1 MNALP
6 DLLPVKAAYLL
17 FAILFLAS
25 CSNSTTTIEE
35 PPELLFSG
43 IQPAYVGEEFNFRI
57 ESEDP
62 QGVDVELYL
71 EGMPDWLTFIPA
83 EAVLTGNPA
92 ADDDGLYTIKV
103 TADNGE
109 KARSRDLTIRVFK
122 DRDEEF
128 LQIGM
133 EQAVSTYAPGLRG
146 ISVALIDRDANLYH
160 AYSGFF
166 GTGSNTF
173 PIDDASLFRVA
184 SVSKPI
190 TTALVL
196 QLAEEGLFD
205 LNDTIGDHIST
216 NLPNADRIT
225 IRQMLSH
232 TGGVF
237 DHLNSNRFWSS
248 SQFTPTKV
256 WTTEEIVGFAVDN
269 GPVYS
274 PGARY
279 SYSNTAFYQLKTLIE
294 TYTGRSLNEAYRNRI
309 FEPMGLEETL
319 YDDYSTSA
327 NQIDGLALNSRSY
340 EYHLTAAGPAGA
352 IASTATDIA
361 RFGRQ
366 FYGGRFLSVDLTDQL
381 TEDIGRQHNGPGYGL
396 GTRIW
401 NIGGI
406 PHHGH
411 TGALLDYRN
420 ILMYIPEADLTIA
433 IHTHDVHNNWYTL
446 VDAIFEYGVQHF
458 SDGLAKTVPF
468 TYGSVPREEQEAGDP
483 VLDY

>member
-1 MNALP
+1 MILP
-6 DLLPVKAAYLL
+6 LNISFVRLPILLLPILL
-17 FAILFLAS
+17 LVS

-35 PPELLFSG
+35 PPDLFFSG
-43 IQPAYVGEEFNFRI
+43 IQSSYVGEEFNFKI
-57 ESEDP
+57 ESQDP
-62 QGVDVELYL
+62 QGANVEIFV
-71 EGMPDWLTFIPA
+71 EGLPDWLTFLPSDDLLSGA
-83 EAVLTGNPA
+83 PGPG
-92 ADDDGLYTIKV
+92 DDGLFMLKV

-109 KARSRDLTIRVFK
+109 KARSRDLSIRVFK
-122 DRDEEF
+122 DSDEEA
-128 LQIGM
+128 LQVGVEEAI
-133 EQAVSTYAPGLRG
+133 SSYAPGLRG
-146 ISVALIDRDANLYH
+146 LSVAVIDHNGKLYH
-160 AYSGFF
+160 AFSGFF
-166 GTGSNTF
+166 GTGSNTS
-173 PIDDASLFRVA
+173 PIKDESLFRVA

-196 QLAEEGLFD
+196 KLAEEEWFD
-205 LNDTIGDHIST
+205 LDDAIGEHIST

-248 SQFTPTKV
+248 PQFTPTKV
-256 WTTEEIVGFAVDN
+256 WSTEEIVDFAVDN

-274 PGARY
+274 PGTRY

-294 TYTGRSLNEAYRNRI
+294 TYTATSLSDAYKKQI

-327 NQIDGLALNSRSY
+327 NQISGLALNSRSY

-361 RFGRQ
+361 RFGHL
-366 FYGGRFLSVDLTDQL
+366 FYGGRFLSADVTDQL
-381 TEDIGRQHNGPGYGL
+381 IENIGSRHSGPGYGL
-396 GTRIW
+396 GTRLW

-420 ILMYIPEADLTIA
+420 ILMYIPRADLTIA
-433 IHTHDVHNNWYTL
+433 IHTHDVHSNWYTL
-446 VDAIFEYGVQHF
+446 VDAIFEIGVQNF

-468 TYGSVPREEQEAGDP
+468 TYGAIPREEQPEYNTDMH
-483 VLDY
+483 